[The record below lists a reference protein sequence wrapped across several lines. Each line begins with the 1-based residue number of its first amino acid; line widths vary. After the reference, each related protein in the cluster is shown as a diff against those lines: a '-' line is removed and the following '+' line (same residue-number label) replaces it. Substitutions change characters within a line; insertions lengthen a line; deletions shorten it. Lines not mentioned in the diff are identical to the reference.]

1 MEWIRLIS
9 IWIGIALFKTSVRY
23 RKVRREVQTLC
34 LACTNALVTRTS
46 RGNVLVN
53 CIYGGTVRTVKAT
66 VCECTGYGPRGVG
79 GKLVTIEG
87 FVRDEPVVYEE
98 VAIR

>member
-1 MEWIRLIS
+1 MEWIGLIS
-9 IWIGIALFKTSVRY
+9 IWIGIALYKASVRY
-23 RKVRREVQTLC
+23 RMARSEMKTLC

-46 RGNVLVN
+46 RSNVLVN
-53 CIYGGTVRTVKAT
+53 CIYGGAVRPVKVA
-66 VCECTGYGPRGVG
+66 VCECTGYAPRGAG